1 MPELP
6 EVETIVR
13 ELREYAVGK
22 EFSNVEGD
30 LVDFNSE
37 IKGLVIKAIKR
48 RGKYII
54 FGLSGEKLLVIHLR
68 MTGCLMWEVQA
79 GREKYIRAVFSF
91 TGGTQ
96 LIFSDVR
103 KFGRIWF
110 GEEKKL
116 FKKSG
121 ISRLG
126 LEPLES
132 NLQNFHKVFPR
143 RGILKNSLLRQDMI
157 SGIGNIYADEICF
170 KAGLHPSIRIEK
182 LKAEDIKRLYL
193 SVQLCLREGIK
204 HCGVS
209 VSDFVGT
216 RGELGK
222 HQKYLQVYGRK
233 GDPCYKC
240 GSLIQKTKTAGRGTF
255 YCPDCQRTGN

>member
-13 ELREYAVGK
+13 ELREAAVGK
-22 EFSNVEGD
+22 KFTTAAGD

-37 IKGLVIKAIKR
+37 IKGLVIKTIKR

-54 FGLSGEKLLVIHLR
+54 LALGGGKIIVIHLR
-68 MTGCLMWEVQA
+68 MTGRLMWEVQA
-79 GREKYIRAVFSF
+79 GREKYIRAVFNF
-91 TGGTQ
+91 TDGSK

-110 GEEKKL
+110 GNEKTI
-116 FKKSG
+116 FKESG
-121 ISRLG
+121 IIRLG
-126 LEPLES
+126 VEPLES
-132 NLQNFHKVFPR
+132 NLQDFHKVFPN
-143 RGILKNSLLRQDMI
+143 RGILKNSLLRQDLI

-170 KAGLHPSIRIEK
+170 RAGLHPSIRIEK
-182 LKAEDIKRLYL
+182 LESEDIKRLHR
-193 SVQLCLREGIK
+193 SVRLCLREGIK

-216 RGELGK
+216 KGELGK

-233 GDPCYKC
+233 GDPCYVC
-240 GSLIQKTKTAGRGTF
+240 GLEIQKSRVAGRCTF
-255 YCPDCQRTGN
+255 YCMNCQRSGN